1 MTAGPWHDLMG
12 RALDL
17 AGRSPFGENPRV
29 GCVVVAADGAVV
41 GEGWHRGAGTP
52 HAEVDALAAA
62 GAGARGGTAVVTLEP
77 CRHTGR
83 TGPCTSALLDAGIAR
98 VVYAQDDPTEVAG
111 GGARLLAAAGVAV
124 VGGVCADE
132 AERLNREWSV
142 AVRRGRPFVTWK
154 CATSLDGRVGDGG
167 PTRLTGPLAQREVH
181 RLRARVGAIVVGTGT
196 VLVDDPALTVRL
208 PDDEPGHGAAPL
220 RVVVG
225 SRAIP
230 VGARVRDD
238 AAPTLLLAEPDPRRV
253 LADLYARGV
262 RHVLLEGGPT
272 LAAAFLAAG
281 CVDAVDWYLAP
292 VLLGDGP
299 VALPPGPLTG
309 VAVESVTLLGEDV
322 RVVGAVAGE
331 RGSDD

>member
-1 MTAGPWHDLMG
+1 
-12 RALDL
+12 
-17 AGRSPFGENPRV
+17 
-29 GCVVVAADGAVV
+29 
-41 GEGWHRGAGTP
+41 
-52 HAEVDALAAA
+52 
-62 GAGARGGTAVVTLEP
+62 VTLEP

-83 TGPCTSALLDAGIAR
+83 TGPCTEALLDAGIAR
-98 VVYAQDDPTEVAG
+98 VVNAQDDPTDAAG
-111 GGARLLAAAGVAV
+111 GGGVLLAAAGVEV
-124 VGGVCADE
+124 VAGVRAPE
-132 AERLNREWSV
+132 AEALNREWSV

-167 PTRLTGPLAQREVH
+167 PTPLTGPLAQREVH

-208 PDDEPGHGAAPL
+208 PADEPGHGAAPL

-225 SRAIP
+225 SRAVP
-230 VGARVRDD
+230 ERARVLDD
-238 AAPTLLLAEPDPRRV
+238 AAPTLLTAERDPRRV

-299 VALPPGPLTG
+299 VSLPPGPLTG
-309 VAVESVTLLGEDV
+309 VAVESVTVLGEDV
-322 RVVGAVAGE
+322 RVVGAVTGVPAGP
-331 RGSDD
+331 D